1 MTTDNPDIHDSP
13 QPTQA
18 GEQMNAED
26 GIDWLSLISVL
37 WSSRKLIA
45 MVTGIAT
52 VGAAIVSFFVLPEYF
67 KSTATLLPETEK
79 GRLAAMGGL
88 SDLARES
95 GCFKHDNPSRFF
107 LLFAF

>member
-1 MTTDNPDIHDSP
+1 MTENQDI
-13 QPTQA
+13 QA
-18 GEQMNAED
+18 LPEEQETS
-26 GIDWLSLISVL
+26 IDWIELISVL

-45 MVTGIAT
+45 IVTGIAT
-52 VGAAIVSFFVLPEYF
+52 VGAVIVSLLLPKYY

-79 GRLAAMGGL
+79 SKLAGLGGL